1 MFGVSMIISLSS
13 DLLAFMTLHVYWFY
27 MVAARIFNWQFTIL
41 YSLFNLFR
49 GMCIFRYSST
59 CVKYELIPS
68 SLSAYSGKK
77 RNVLRHRIDSC
88 DYDLDQLLL
97 GTSLF
102 TLLMFLFP
110 TVLSYYLTFAS
121 VRSYTYILWC
131 VHKLTL
137 LRRDE
142 WASFS
147 RKR

>member
-1 MFGVSMIISLSS
+1 MYTGFTWWPPAFSIGN
-13 DLLAFMTLHVYWFY
+13 LLFY
-27 MVAARIFNWQFTIL
+27 TH
-41 YSLFNLFR
+41 Y
-49 GMCIFRYSST
+49 ST
-59 CVKYELIPS
+59 CLGVCVFFGTAPLASNYELIPS

-131 VHKLTL
+131 VHTLTL
-137 LRRDE
+137 CRRDG
-142 WASFS
+142 WASSS

>member
-1 MFGVSMIISLSS
+1 MYTGFTWWPPAFSIGNLPFYTHFLTCLGVRVSFGTASIASN
-13 DLLAFMTLHVYWFY
+13 H
-27 MVAARIFNWQFTIL
+27 
-41 YSLFNLFR
+41 
-49 GMCIFRYSST
+49 
-59 CVKYELIPS
+59 ELISPS
-68 SLSAYSGKK
+68 LMAYSGKK

-121 VRSYTYILWC
+121 VCSHAYISRTA
-131 VHKLTL
+131 HKLTL

-142 WASFS
+142 WESFS